1 MEIDRMQ
8 PGQRIVSNSEP
19 ELGLGIVMKADAAR
33 VEVFFPAA
41 GEQRQYAVR
50 SAPLRRVRFK
60 EGDRLKLHSGEAFV
74 VDRVEER
81 AGLLVYLGQGREVPE
96 AHLSDTIS
104 FSSPEERLLAG
115 QTDELYAFDL
125 RAEALRRRAQLLQNP
140 VRGLVGGRVDLL
152 PHQLF
157 IAGEVANRRD
167 PRVLLADEV
176 GLGKTIEAG
185 LILHRLHR
193 TGRAGR
199 ILLLLPETLVHQWFV
214 EMWRRF
220 NLLFSLFDADRCTA
234 IECNQPG
241 TNPFL
246 DSQLVICSL
255 AFLAHDPNR
264 GRQAADAGWDLLV
277 VDEAHH
283 LQWSPAAPSPE
294 YTLVENLAAR
304 TPALLLL
311 TATPQQLGPEGHF
324 ARLRLLDPARYSNL
338 ENFLQ
343 EGEHYEKVA
352 AAVGRLFEG
361 HPPSKADTALF
372 GAKSKRIR
380 ALCKQAQTGDAPE
393 RQALITALLDAFG
406 TGRVMFRNTRA
417 ALAGFPKREAR
428 LVKLAAAGEK
438 TGLTLKVKWLAEF
451 VRRNAE
457 LKILVIC
464 KSQPLAERI
473 HGELLREINVRCG
486 IFHEGLTLTQRDRNA
501 AFFAEPEGARLLIC
515 SEIGSEGRNFQFAH
529 DLVLFDLPSNP
540 ELLEQRIGRLDR
552 IGQTSTIAIHV
563 PYLADGEEEV
573 YARWYHEGL
582 NAFEE
587 NVHGAMEIAR
597 AQEDALLALCNQF
610 SPAKLKALLK
620 RTLTLRNQVGVRL
633 KRGYDRLLE
642 WNSCR
647 MDEAEGVREKI
658 RATDA
663 DPAFEKFFLR
673 MIDFFGADADDM
685 GGGHRSYQLQP
696 GPLMKEPLPGLP
708 AEGLSVTFQRE
719 RALFREDVTFLNADH
734 PLATGTLDS
743 LLGGDFG
750 NAAFGAWKG
759 ADKESLA
766 LEVYLVVE
774 CVAPPALHTD
784 RFLPSTPVRV
794 LVDHE
799 LSDLTEAC
807 PPESITL
814 EKGDPTPLLDKA
826 VVRKKLV
833 PAMLEKAKELA
844 RIRMQELVDAA
855 SKRMHQLLQ
864 SEIDRLEELRELNDH
879 VRPEETAR
887 LLKEREDLTA
897 VLSAARLR
905 VDSLRLIWR
914 SVQAT
919 QRA

>member
-1 MEIDRMQ
+1 MELERMH

-60 EGDRLKLHSGEAFV
+60 EGDRLKLHSGEPFV
-74 VDRVEER
+74 VEKVEER
-81 AGLLVYLGQGREVPE
+81 AGLLVYIAEGREVPE

-115 QTDELYAFDL
+115 QTDELYAFEL
-125 RAEALRRRAQLLQNP
+125 RAEALRRRAELLQNP
-140 VRGLVGGRVDLL
+140 VRGLIGGRVDLL
-152 PHQLF
+152 PHQMF
-157 IAGEVANRRD
+157 IASEVTNRRN

-199 ILLLLPETLVHQWFV
+199 VLLLLPETLVHQWFV

-220 NLLFSLFDADRCTA
+220 NLLFSIFDADRCTA

-241 TNPFL
+241 ANPFL
-246 DSQLVICSL
+246 DSQLVICSI
-255 AFLAHDPNR
+255 AFLASDPAR
-264 GRQAADAGWDLLV
+264 SQQAVEAGWDLLV

-283 LQWSPAAPSPE
+283 LQWAPEAPSTE
-294 YTLVENLAAR
+294 YALVEKLAAR

-324 ARLRLLDPARYSNL
+324 ARLRLLDPARYSDL
-338 ENFLQ
+338 ETFLK
-343 EGEHYEKVA
+343 EGDHYEKVA
-352 AAVGRLFEG
+352 SAVGRLMEG
-361 HPPSKADTALF
+361 NPPSKADTTLF

-380 ALCKQAQTGDAPE
+380 ALCKQAQSGGAPE
-393 RQALITALLDAFG
+393 RQALVNALLDAFG

-417 ALAGFPKREAR
+417 ALAGFPKREAH
-428 LVKLAAAGEK
+428 LAKLKPAEEKGEVAVKI
-438 TGLTLKVKWLAEF
+438 KWLADF
-451 VRRNAE
+451 VRKNPD
-457 LKILVIC
+457 LKTLVIC

-473 HGELLREINVRCG
+473 HTELLREINVRCG
-486 IFHEGLTLTQRDRNA
+486 LFHEGLTLTQRDRNA

-529 DLVLFDLPSNP
+529 DLVLFDLPANP

-552 IGQTSTIAIHV
+552 IGQTSTISIHV
-563 PYLADGEEEV
+563 PYLPGGEEEV
-573 YARWYHEGL
+573 YARWYAEGL

-587 NVHGAMEIAR
+587 NVHGAMEIAEAQR
-597 AQEDALLALCNQF
+597 AELQALYENFNA
-610 SPAKLKALLK
+610 PKLKALLK
-620 RTLTLRNQVGVRL
+620 RTVALRTQVGVRL
-633 KRGYDRLLE
+633 KQGYDRLLE

-647 MDEAEGVREKI
+647 KDEAETVLEKI
-658 RATDA
+658 RHADA
-663 DPAFEKFFLR
+663 DPSFETFFLK
-673 MIDFFGADADDM
+673 MLDFFGADADDM
-685 GGGHRSYQLQP
+685 GGGHRSHQLQP

-719 RALFREDVTFLNADH
+719 RALFREDVTFVNADH

-750 NAAFGAWKG
+750 NAAFGSWKG
-759 ADKESLA
+759 AAKESLA

-774 CVAPPALHTD
+774 CVAPPALHAD
-784 RFLPSTPVRV
+784 RFLPATPVRI

-799 LSDLTEAC
+799 LSDLTEEH
-807 PPESITL
+807 PPESILL
-814 EKGDPTPLLDKA
+814 EKGDLAALLDKA

-833 PAMLEKAKELA
+833 PSMLEKAQELA
-844 RIRMQELVDAA
+844 RARMQTLVEEA
-855 SKRMHQLLQ
+855 SASMHRLLQ
-864 SEIDRLEELRELNDH
+864 GEIERLEELRELNDH
-879 VRPEETAR
+879 VRPEEITHLQQEKDA
-887 LLKEREDLTA
+887 LA
-897 VLSAARLR
+897 GVLGAARLR

-914 SVQAT
+914 SA
-919 QRA
+919 